1 MLTWLVTGASR
12 GLGAQI
18 ARVALEHGDNVI
30 AGARSAGLSIRSDG
44 TEGKVLPVHLDVTDP
59 DSIKSAVAAGMRRFR
74 RIDVVV
80 NNAGRHLRGAVEE
93 ISDAEGRALFD
104 VNVFGTL
111 NVIRAVLPH
120 LREQRS
126 GHIIN
131 VGSMSG
137 FRGTPGA
144 GLYAAT
150 KFAIEGLTEAL
161 AREVEELGIRA
172 TVIEPGALRTD
183 FLDSSSLVDAAHNI
197 QDYESTPAGS
207 SHRAWVQQTNHA
219 QPGDPRKAAEVI
231 FSAATADRAPV
242 HLPIGQDAIAALEGK
257 YTEVLENLDDWRVR
271 ASAIGFD

>member
-44 TEGKVLPVHLDVTDP
+44 TDGKLLPVHLDVTDP
-59 DSIKSAVAAGMRRFR
+59 DSIKSAVTAGMRHFR

-93 ISDAEGRALFD
+93 ISDTEGRALFD
-104 VNVFGTL
+104 VNVFGPL

-161 AREVEELGIRA
+161 AREVEGLGIRA
-172 TVIEPGALRTD
+172 TVVEPGALRTD

-197 QDYESTPAGS
+197 KDYEATPAGS
-207 SHRAWVQQTNHA
+207 SHRAWVQRTNHTQA
-219 QPGDPRKAAEVI
+219 GDPRKAAEVI
-231 FSAATADRAPV
+231 YSAATADRAPL
-242 HLPIGQDAIAALEGK
+242 HLPIGQDAIAALDGK
-257 YTEVLENLDDWRVR
+257 CTEVLEDLDDWRVR